1 MLKYMLYNMN
11 MNYKIKKCYKE
22 NIMNTQNKAEKI
34 SNVVNK
40 TEYAK
45 PIDEIFN
52 EREDFIVVG
61 FTGGTGAGCTT
72 ASKILGTNLFG
83 DLKLHSPKRREY
95 VNSEERKYE
104 IIYDYAKYHWD
115 PFKSISMSDMI
126 ISFIVQDGYTSMLE
140 LINLVLKFNDDDIF
154 KDARI
159 GDNGFKEYF
168 DSLRE
173 ELINCLEQGSSYD
186 TLKRPDT
193 ESGIDEK
200 EIKCLEKISEVRN
213 IFKEYLSKRE
223 FDSNDHR
230 NAKANA
236 YTYFLQTVGD
246 NLRISGK
253 PSGGDFSGKHM
264 AILARRANGFIKAF
278 RSRNRNTGK
287 KTLLCIDAIRN
298 PYEATYFQDRYN
310 AFYLVA
316 INTDNEERRRR
327 LSEDWGLNDKQFGEL
342 DKKEYPKLKGTDV
355 FTGIDI
361 GACCELGDIHI
372 NNPKE
377 EPDKYFLTEQLVK
390 YVTLMKHPGLI
401 TPSAIER
408 CMQIA
413 YNAKLNSGCLSRQVG
428 AVITDASFS
437 VKAVGWNSTPEYQ
450 VPCNLRNLVQYFN
463 DLDDNSFSSFE
474 IKDSEFKNT
483 LQCKYNDLVEFAKQK
498 DNQSAANNSDSYD
511 IVKALGGRHYPYCF
525 KDIYQ
530 KSNQVH
536 TRSLHAEE
544 NAFLQLS
551 KNGGEGIKGGNLFTT
566 ASSCVLC
573 SKKAYHL
580 GIKNIYYIIPYP
592 DIAQSHIISF
602 GKTDNEHNPKN
613 ILFSGAIG
621 RAYTSLYTQRI
632 AFKDELEYIVPSSGN
647 NNDIIKK
654 LDRITE
660 LFKDGNT
667 DRAWDEYENLGSQ
680 KPIKK

>member
-1 MLKYMLYNMN
+1 MN
-11 MNYKIKKCYKE
+11 KQATSSKE
-22 NIMNTQNKAEKI
+22 LLPK
-34 SNVVNK
+34 K
-40 TEYAK
+40 TEETN
-45 PIDEIFN
+45 PVDEIFN

-61 FTGGTGAGCTT
+61 FTGGTGTGCTT
-72 ASKILGTNLFG
+72 AANILETELFEE
-83 DLKLHSPKRREY
+83 LKLLKPKSRDFN
-95 VNSEERKYE
+95 NSEERKYE

-126 ISFIVQDGYTSMLE
+126 ISFIVQEGYESM
-140 LINLVLKFNDDDIF
+140 INLIQSVLKFDGNEVF
-154 KDARI
+154 KGVTIEGMD
-159 GDNGFKEYF
+159 FKQYF
-168 DSLRE
+168 SDLKKELDSCIE
-173 ELINCLEQGSSYD
+173 EGSTYD
-186 TLKRPDT
+186 TLKRCDIQP
-193 ESGIDEK
+193 GIEET
-200 EIKCLEKISEVRN
+200 EIKCLEKINKVRSIFRKHLSE
-213 IFKEYLSKRE
+213 RE
-223 FDSNDHR
+223 FDSNDHG

-236 YTYFLQTVGD
+236 YTYFLQTIGD

-253 PSGGDFSGKHM
+253 PSGKSFSGKHM

-278 RSRNRNTGK
+278 RSRNRKTGQ

-327 LSEDWGLNDKQFGEL
+327 LSEEWGLNDKQISNL
-342 DKKEYPKLKGTDV
+342 DKKEYPKLKGNDV
-355 FTGIDI
+355 FTRIDI

-377 EPDKYFLTEQLVK
+377 GADKYFLTEQLVK

-437 VKAVGWNSTPEYQ
+437 IKAVGWNSTPEHQ
-450 VPCNLRNLVQYFN
+450 VPCNLRNLIQYFN
-463 DLDDNSFSSFE
+463 NLDENSFSSFE
-474 IKDSEFKNT
+474 IKDKDFRKT
-483 LQCKYNDLVEFAKQK
+483 LKSKYDSLVNFAKHNDDGYETK
-498 DNQSAANNSDSYD
+498 NAPYD
-511 IVKALGGRHYPYCF
+511 IVKALKGRHYPYCF
-525 KDIYQ
+525 KDEYQ

-544 NAFLQLS
+544 NAFLQLA

-602 GKTDNEHNPKN
+602 GKPDNEHNPEN

-632 AFKDELEYIVPSSGN
+632 AFKDELEHLVHSSN
-647 NNDIIKK
+647 SDSDIIKK
-654 LDRITE
+654 LNRIID
-660 LFKDGNT
+660 LFKDGKTNE
-667 DRAWDEYENLGSQ
+667 AWEEYEKLESQ
-680 KPIKK
+680 KPKKEQKI

>member
-1 MLKYMLYNMN
+1 MDKQV
-11 MNYKIKKCYKE
+11 KSKKKFSSVKKVHKRT
-22 NIMNTQNKAEKI
+22 NP
-34 SNVVNK
+34 V
-40 TEYAK
+40 
-45 PIDEIFN
+45 DEIFN

-61 FTGGTGAGCTT
+61 FTGGTGTGCTT
-72 ASKILGTNLFG
+72 AASILEKERFEE
-83 DLKLHSPKRREY
+83 LKLHKPKSRDFN
-95 VNSEERKYE
+95 NSEERKYE

-126 ISFIVQDGYTSMLE
+126 ISFIIQDGYDSMID
-140 LINLVLKFNDDDIF
+140 LIYSVLKFDGKDVF
-154 KDARI
+154 KDAMI
-159 GDNGFKEYF
+159 DGMKFEQYF
-168 DSLRE
+168 SNLQNEIISCIDADSTYNTLMR
-173 ELINCLEQGSSYD
+173 SD
-186 TLKRPDT
+186 TQP
-193 ESGIDEK
+193 GIEEK
-200 EIKCLEKISEVRN
+200 EIECLEKISKVRS
-213 IFKEYLSKRE
+213 IFREHLSEKE
-223 FDSNDHR
+223 FDSNDHE

-236 YTYFLQTVGD
+236 YTYFLQTIGD

-253 PSGGDFSGKHM
+253 PAGGEFSGKHM
-264 AILARRANGFIKAF
+264 AVLARRANGFIKAF
-278 RSRNRNTGK
+278 RSRNRKSGK
-287 KTLLCIDAIRN
+287 KTLLCLDAIRN

-316 INTDNEERRRR
+316 INTDSEERRRR
-327 LSEDWGLNDKQFGEL
+327 LNNEWGLNDEQISNL
-342 DKKEYPKLKGTDV
+342 DNKEYPKLKGNDV
-355 FTGIDI
+355 FTCIDI

-377 EPDKYFLTEQLVK
+377 SVDKYFLTEQLVK
-390 YVTLMKHPGLI
+390 YVTLMKHPGLV

-437 VKAVGWNSTPEYQ
+437 IKAVGWNSTPEHQ
-450 VPCNLRNLVQYFN
+450 VPCNLRSLIQYFDN
-463 DLDDNSFSSFE
+463 LDENAFSSFE
-474 IKDSEFKNT
+474 IKDEGFKKT
-483 LQCKYNDLVEFAKQK
+483 LQSKYDNLVNFAKK
-498 DNQSAANNSDSYD
+498 ANGLDGKSNNVPD
-511 IVKALGGRHYPYCF
+511 IVKALKGRHYPYCF
-525 KDIYQ
+525 KDEFQ

-544 NAFLQLS
+544 NAFLQLA

-602 GKTDNEHNPKN
+602 GKPDNEHNPKN

-632 AFKDELEYIVPSSGN
+632 AFKDELEYLVPNSNSTV
-647 NNDIIKK
+647 DIIKK
-654 LDRITE
+654 LNRITD
-660 LFKDGNT
+660 LFKDGKT
-667 DRAWDEYENLGSQ
+667 DEAWKEYESLDSK
-680 KPIKK
+680 KPKKK

>member
-1 MLKYMLYNMN
+1 MKKDAEAQNIGFE
-11 MNYKIKKCYKE
+11 IKKAYECA
-22 NIMNTQNKAEKI
+22 IPI
-34 SNVVNK
+34 V
-40 TEYAK
+40 TETNSTPECAK

-52 EREDFIVVG
+52 ERETFIVVG
-61 FTGGTGAGCTT
+61 FTGGTGAGCTS
-72 ASKILGTNLFG
+72 AAKILGTDLFEE
-83 DLKLHSPKRREY
+83 LKLHKPKNRDFL
-95 VNSEERKYE
+95 NSEERKYE

-115 PFKSISMSDMI
+115 PFTSISMSDMI
-126 ISFIVQDGYTSMLE
+126 ISFIVQDGYEAMLD
-140 LINLVLKFNDDDIF
+140 LIEFVLKFNAGDF
-154 KDARI
+154 KDEKILSA
-159 GDNGFKEYF
+159 DFKNLF
-168 DSLRE
+168 SNLCNDFKS
-173 ELINCLEQGSSYD
+173 CLDERSSYN
-186 TLKRPDT
+186 TLKRPDK
-193 ESGIDEK
+193 EDGVSGR
-200 EIKCLEKISEVRN
+200 EIECLRRIGKVREV
-213 IFKEYLSKRE
+213 FKECLSKNEFKSDDRE
-223 FDSNDHR
+223 

-246 NLRISGK
+246 NLRMAGK
-253 PSGGDFSGKHM
+253 PFGGEFTGKHM

-278 RSRNRNTGK
+278 RSIGREK
-287 KTLLCIDAIRN
+287 DQKTLLCIDAIRN

-316 INTDNEERRRR
+316 INTDNDERRRR
-327 LSEDWGLNDKQFGEL
+327 LSKEFGLNDKQFSNL
-342 DKKEYPKLKGTDV
+342 DKKEYPRLKGNDV
-355 FTGIDI
+355 FTKIDI

-377 EPDKYFLTEQLVK
+377 FSDNKYFLTEQLVK

-413 YNAKLNSGCLSRQVG
+413 YIAKLNSGCLSRQVG

-437 VKAVGWNSTPEYQ
+437 VKAVGWNSTPEHQ
-450 VPCNLRNLVQYFN
+450 IPCNLRHLVRYFN
-463 DLDDNSFSSFE
+463 NLDENEYSSFE
-474 IKDSEFKNT
+474 INDEDFSKT
-483 LQCKYNDLVEFAKQK
+483 LKSKYDDLVNFAKSQ
-498 DNQSAANNSDSYD
+498 NEGETFSSYD
-511 IVKALGGRHYPYCF
+511 VVKALGGRHYPYCF
-525 KDIYQ
+525 KDVYQ

-544 NAFLQLS
+544 NAFLQIA

-592 DIAQSHIISF
+592 DIAQSHIIEF
-602 GKTDNEHNPKN
+602 GKPDNEHNPKN

-632 AFKDELEYIVPSSGN
+632 AFKDELGHLVHDSN
-647 NNDIIKK
+647 NNNNIIKR
-654 LDRITE
+654 LDQITE
-660 LFKDGNT
+660 FFKDGKAEKGWEEIRKLEL
-667 DRAWDEYENLGSQ
+667 DRPSKTE
-680 KPIKK
+680 

>member
-1 MLKYMLYNMN
+1 M
-11 MNYKIKKCYKE
+11 E
-22 NIMNTQNKAEKI
+22 KAVEC
-34 SNVVNK
+34 
-40 TEYAK
+40 AK

-52 EREDFIVVG
+52 EREAFIVVG
-61 FTGGTGAGCTT
+61 FTGGTGAGCTS
-72 ASKILGTNLFG
+72 AAKILGTNQFEE
-83 DLKLHSPKRREY
+83 LKLHKPKSREFI
-95 VNSEERKYE
+95 NSEERKYE

-126 ISFIVQDGYTSMLE
+126 LSFIIQDGYDSMLK
-140 LINLVLKFNDDDIF
+140 LIKLVLNFEGNVVF
-154 KDARI
+154 KDAKI
-159 GDNGFKEYF
+159 GDVEFKEYF
-168 DSLRE
+168 ESLRKE
-173 ELINCLEQGSSYD
+173 FNNCLEQGSSYN

-193 ESGIDEK
+193 ESNID
-200 EIKCLEKISEVRN
+200 IKAIECLEKISEVRN
-213 IFKEYLSKRE
+213 VFREYLSKRE
-223 FDSNDHR
+223 FDSNDCG

-246 NLRISGK
+246 NLRVSGK

-264 AILARRANGFIKAF
+264 SILARRTNGFIKAF
-278 RSRNRNTGK
+278 RSRNRKDNK

-316 INTDNEERRRR
+316 INTDNDERRRR
-327 LSEDWGLNDKQFGEL
+327 LSAEWGLNDKQFIDL
-342 DKKEYPKLKGTDV
+342 DKREYPRLKGNDV

-377 EPDKYFLTEQLVK
+377 NDKYFLTEQLIK
-390 YVTLMKHPGLI
+390 YVTLMKHPGLV

-437 VKAVGWNSTPEYQ
+437 IKAVGWNSTPEHQ
-450 VPCNLRNLVQYFN
+450 VPCNLRNLVRYFN
-463 DLDDNSFSSFE
+463 DLDESEFSSFE
-474 IKDSEFKNT
+474 IRDSNFREMLK
-483 LQCKYNDLVEFAKQK
+483 CKYTAIVEFAKQ
-498 DNQSAANNSDSYD
+498 NNFQGAINGSASYD
-511 IVKALGGRHYPYCF
+511 VVKALGGRHYPYCF
-525 KDIYQ
+525 KDVYQ

-544 NAFLQLS
+544 NAFLQLA

-580 GIKNIYYIIPYP
+580 GIRNIYYIIPYP

-602 GKTDNEHNPKN
+602 GKPDNEHNPKS

-632 AFKDELEYIVPSSGN
+632 AFKDELEYLVPSSN
-647 NNDIIKK
+647 SNNDIIKK
-654 LDRITE
+654 LNQITE
-660 LFKDGNT
+660 LFKDGKT
-667 DRAWDEYENLGSQ
+667 DKAWEEYAELESKNPQ
-680 KPIKK
+680 KDK

>member
-1 MLKYMLYNMN
+1 MGKQAKSTKNPSG
-11 MNYKIKKCYKE
+11 KKDVSE
-22 NIMNTQNKAEKI
+22 FTN
-34 SNVVNK
+34 
-40 TEYAK
+40 

-61 FTGGTGAGCTT
+61 FTGGTGAGCTS
-72 ASKILGTNLFG
+72 AADILGTELFSE
-83 DLKLHSPKRREY
+83 LKLHKPKNRDFT
-95 VNSEERKYE
+95 NSEERKYE
-104 IIYDYAKYHWD
+104 IIYDYAQYHWD

-126 ISFIVQDGYTSMLE
+126 ISFIIQDGYEAMLD
-140 LINLVLKFNDDDIF
+140 LIQSILNFNDIEFF
-154 KDARI
+154 KDAMV
-159 GDNGFKEYF
+159 GDTTFENYFSDLQKEFNDCF
-168 DSLRE
+168 DEDSTY
-173 ELINCLEQGSSYD
+173 N
-186 TLKRPDT
+186 TLKRSDT
-193 ESGIDEK
+193 EEGIAER
-200 EIKCLEKISEVRN
+200 EIKCLERISQVRSV
-213 IFKEYLSKRE
+213 FKDKLYQRE
-223 FDSNDHR
+223 FDSNDHE

-253 PSGGDFSGKHM
+253 TNGGNFSGKDM

-278 RSRNRNTGK
+278 RSRNRKTK
-287 KTLLCIDAIRN
+287 TKTLICIDAIRN

-316 INTDNEERRRR
+316 INTDIDERRRR
-327 LSEDWGLNDKQFGEL
+327 LANWGLNEKQIRNLEN
-342 DKKEYPKLKGTDV
+342 KEYPRLKGNDV
-355 FTGIDI
+355 FTCIDI

-372 NNPKE
+372 NNPQE
-377 EPDKYFLTEQLVK
+377 GVDKYFLTEQLVK

-437 VKAVGWNSTPEYQ
+437 VKAVGWNSTPEHQ
-450 VPCNLRNLVQYFN
+450 VPCNLRSLIQYFN
-463 DLDDNSFSSFE
+463 NFDENAFSLFE
-474 IKDSEFKNT
+474 KNDMDFRKT
-483 LQCKYNDLVEFAKQK
+483 LRSRYDTLVNFAKSK
-498 DNQSAANNSDSYD
+498 NDPNETNGNVPYD
-511 IVKALGGRHYPYCF
+511 IIKALKGRHYPYCF
-525 KDIYQ
+525 KDVYQ

-592 DIAQSHIISF
+592 DIAPSHIISF
-602 GKTDNEHNPKN
+602 GKPDNEHNPKN

-621 RAYTSLYTQRI
+621 KAYTSLYTQRI
-632 AFKDELEYIVPSSGN
+632 AFKDELEYLVPSSN
-647 NNDIIKK
+647 STASIIKK
-654 LDRITE
+654 LNHITD
-660 LFKDGNT
+660 LFKDGKI
-667 DRAWDEYENLGSQ
+667 DEAWQEY
-680 KPIKK
+680 

>member
-1 MLKYMLYNMN
+1 MN
-11 MNYKIKKCYKE
+11 KQVKSSKKSSVMK
-22 NIMNTQNKAEKI
+22 
-34 SNVVNK
+34 K
-40 TEYAK
+40 TEQTN
-45 PIDEIFN
+45 PVDEIFN

-61 FTGGTGAGCTT
+61 FTGGTGTGCTT
-72 ASKILGTNLFG
+72 AASILETEVFEE
-83 DLKLHSPKRREY
+83 LKLHKPKSRDFN
-95 VNSEERKYE
+95 NSEERKYE
-104 IIYDYAKYHWD
+104 IIYDYAQYHWD

-126 ISFIVQDGYTSMLE
+126 ISFIIQDGYDRM
-140 LINLVLKFNDDDIF
+140 IKLVESILKFDGNEVF
-154 KDARI
+154 KDVMI
-159 GDNGFKEYF
+159 EDVNFKQYFSDLKNEF
-168 DSLRE
+168 DSCIDKE
-173 ELINCLEQGSSYD
+173 SAYN
-186 TLKRPDT
+186 TLKRCNA
-193 ESGIDEK
+193 ESEIDEK
-200 EIKCLEKISEVRN
+200 EIECLKKINKVRGVFSEH
-213 IFKEYLSKRE
+213 LSDKE
-223 FDSNDHR
+223 FDSNEHE

-253 PSGGDFSGKHM
+253 PSGGSFSGKHM

-278 RSRNRNTGK
+278 RSQNRKTGQ

-316 INTDNEERRRR
+316 INTDSEERRRR
-327 LSEDWGLNDKQFGEL
+327 LSKKYELSDKQISNLEN
-342 DKKEYPKLKGTDV
+342 KEYPKLKGNDV
-355 FTGIDI
+355 FTRIDI

-377 EPDKYFLTEQLVK
+377 GVDKYFLTEQLVK

-437 VKAVGWNSTPEYQ
+437 IKAVGWNSTPEHQ
-450 VPCNLRNLVQYFN
+450 VPCNLRNLIQYFN
-463 DLDDNSFSSFE
+463 NLDENAFSSFE
-474 IKDSEFKNT
+474 IKDEGFRKT
-483 LQCKYNDLVEFAKQK
+483 LQSKYDNLVNYAKK
-498 DNQSAANNSDSYD
+498 NNNSSGTKNVPYD
-511 IVKALGGRHYPYCF
+511 IIKALKGRHYPYCF
-525 KDIYQ
+525 KDEYQ

-544 NAFLQLS
+544 NAFLQLA

-602 GKTDNEHNPKN
+602 GKPDNEHNPKN

-621 RAYTSLYTQRI
+621 RAYTCLYTQRI
-632 AFKDELEYIVPSSGN
+632 AFKDELEHLVHSSN
-647 NNDIIKK
+647 SDSDIIKN
-654 LDRITE
+654 LNRIID
-660 LFKDGNT
+660 LFKDGKT
-667 DRAWDEYENLGSQ
+667 DKAWEEYEKLESQ
-680 KPIKK
+680 KPKKEQKI

>member
-1 MLKYMLYNMN
+1 MAKN
-11 MNYKIKKCYKE
+11 ITSKKNLAHME
-22 NIMNTQNKAEKI
+22 KAVEC
-34 SNVVNK
+34 
-40 TEYAK
+40 AK

-52 EREDFIVVG
+52 EREAFIVVG
-61 FTGGTGAGCTT
+61 FTGGTGAGCTS
-72 ASKILGTNLFG
+72 AAKILGTNQFEE
-83 DLKLHSPKRREY
+83 LKLHKPKSREFI
-95 VNSEERKYE
+95 NSEERKYE

-126 ISFIVQDGYTSMLE
+126 LSFIIQDGYDSMLK
-140 LINLVLKFNDDDIF
+140 LIKLVLNFEGNVVF
-154 KDARI
+154 KDAKI
-159 GDNGFKEYF
+159 GDVEFKEYF
-168 DSLRE
+168 ESLRKE
-173 ELINCLEQGSSYD
+173 FNNCLEQGSSYN

-193 ESGIDEK
+193 ESNID
-200 EIKCLEKISEVRN
+200 IKAIECLEKISEVRN
-213 IFKEYLSKRE
+213 VFREYLSKRE
-223 FDSNDHR
+223 FDSNDCG

-246 NLRISGK
+246 NLRVSGK

-264 AILARRANGFIKAF
+264 SILARRTNGFIKAF
-278 RSRNRNTGK
+278 RSRNRKDNK

-316 INTDNEERRRR
+316 INTDNDERRRR
-327 LSEDWGLNDKQFGEL
+327 LSAEWGLNDKQFIDL
-342 DKKEYPKLKGTDV
+342 DKREYPRLKGNDV

-377 EPDKYFLTEQLVK
+377 NDKYFLTEQLIK
-390 YVTLMKHPGLI
+390 YVTLMKHPGLV

-437 VKAVGWNSTPEYQ
+437 IKAVGWNSTPEHQ
-450 VPCNLRNLVQYFN
+450 VPCNLRNLVRYFN
-463 DLDDNSFSSFE
+463 DLDESEFSSFE
-474 IKDSEFKNT
+474 IRDSNFREMLK
-483 LQCKYNDLVEFAKQK
+483 CKYTAIVEFAKQ
-498 DNQSAANNSDSYD
+498 NNFQGAINGSASYD
-511 IVKALGGRHYPYCF
+511 VVKALGGRHYPYCF
-525 KDIYQ
+525 KDVYQ

-544 NAFLQLS
+544 NAFLQLA

-580 GIKNIYYIIPYP
+580 GIRNIYYIIPYP

-602 GKTDNEHNPKN
+602 GKPDNEHNPKS

-632 AFKDELEYIVPSSGN
+632 AFKDELEYLVPSSN
-647 NNDIIKK
+647 SNNDIIKK
-654 LDRITE
+654 LNQITE
-660 LFKDGNT
+660 LFKDGKT
-667 DRAWDEYENLGSQ
+667 DKAWEEYAELESKNPQ
-680 KPIKK
+680 KDK